1 VDDKDILR
9 FDDDDDD
16 DEVDEVVKEEPA
28 PVAPSKP
35 KIKPTSSVNRPKAN
49 RSSHRRNLIDTDTN
63 DDDII
68 PEPKAVKKPEVKK
81 APEDNDIL
89 DFGET
94 EQEETKTTAKTPK
107 AKGLIK
113 PTIPEPEED
122 NDVADERTYEFYN
135 DTLVADSYIKELE
148 EKEKK
153 KMKKIKTPEQKRRRI
168 FIAAGAVAVFVGVL
182 VILNIRQS
190 KKMNHGVDYVT
201 IDLGEYDHAKQYKD
215 HTLGMINGEENSD
228 GINVDNIDPSK
239 LEGSTE
245 AQQGN
250 TANAETP
257 EATDTPV
264 ETKTPE
270 ETGTP
275 AGETTKP
282 TTTTSVDTKKLN
294 IKRNTSELN
303 VGEYLAIP
311 KTEQV
316 KLNKDDEKYSKID
329 SEYYFGVSAITSG
342 YDTVESSIKAYNDL
356 PETKTIVKVPEKSEL
371 ESENITL
378 VEIDVDI
385 RYPEDYPTN
394 LSKGDLG
401 KIPEPTIELVGTF
414 EAAKKDTEDTTSEEE
429 EPTEPIDF
437 TKCIVVNGESYSIED
452 PIQLFN
458 KPGVVNINE
467 GFTYRY
473 IMQLPIGANPEDYEL
488 YVELDGTKV
497 KINTV
502 AITK

>member
-1 VDDKDILR
+1 MDDKDILR
-9 FDDDDDD
+9 FDDDDED
-16 DEVDEVVKEEPA
+16 DEVKEVVKEEPA
-28 PVAPSKP
+28 PVAPSKH

-49 RSSHRRNLIDTDTN
+49 RSSHRRNLIDTDTI

-68 PEPKAVKKPEVKK
+68 PEPKAVKKPEVKET
-81 APEDNDIL
+81 PEDNDIL

-94 EQEETKTTAKTPK
+94 EQKETKTTAKTPK
-107 AKGLIK
+107 AKGIIK

-122 NDVADERTYEFYN
+122 NDVADERTYEVYN

-153 KMKKIKTPEQKRRRI
+153 RMKKIKTPEQKRKRI

-190 KKMNHGVDYVT
+190 NKMNHGVDYAT

-215 HTLGMINGEENSD
+215 HTMGMLNGDENSD
-228 GINVDNIDPSK
+228 GLNVDSIDPSI
-239 LEGSTE
+239 LEGNAE
-245 AQQGN
+245 AQPGN
-250 TANAETP
+250 TPPVETG
-257 EATDTPV
+257 TPV
-264 ETKTPE
+264 ETDIPA

-275 AGETTKP
+275 TEETTKP

-311 KTEQV
+311 KTEEV

-371 ESENITL
+371 ESENITI

-401 KIPEPTIELVGTF
+401 KIPEPTIEIVGTF
-414 EAAKKDTEDTTSEEE
+414 EAAKKDTEDTTGDDE

-488 YVELDGTKV
+488 YVELEDTKV
-497 KINTV
+497 KVNTV

>member
-1 VDDKDILR
+1 MDDKDILR
-9 FDDDDDD
+9 FDDDDDE
-16 DEVDEVVKEEPA
+16 DEVNEVVKEEPA

-49 RSSHRRNLIDTDTN
+49 RGSHRRNLIDTDTN

-113 PTIPEPEED
+113 TTIPEPEED
-122 NDVADERTYEFYN
+122 NDVADERTYEVYN

-153 KMKKIKTPEQKRRRI
+153 RMKKIKTPEQKRKRI
-168 FIAAGAVAVFVGVL
+168 FIAAGAAAVFVGVL
-182 VILNIRQS
+182 VVLNIRQS
-190 KKMNHGVDYVT
+190 NKMNHGVDYVT
-201 IDLGEYDHAKQYKD
+201 VDLGEYDHAKQYKD
-215 HTLGMINGEENSD
+215 HTLGMLSGEENSD

-239 LEGSTE
+239 LEGNTA

-275 AGETTKP
+275 AEETTQP
-282 TTTTSVDTKKLN
+282 TTTTSIDTKKLN

-303 VGEYLAIP
+303 VGEYIAIP

-342 YDTVESSIKAYNDL
+342 YDTVERSIEAYNSL
-356 PETKTIVKVPEKSEL
+356 PETKTVVKVPEKSAL

-401 KIPEPTIELVGTF
+401 KIPEPTIEIVGTF
-414 EAAKKDTEDTTSEEE
+414 EAAKKDTEDTTSEDE

-488 YVELDGTKV
+488 YVELEDTRV

>member
-1 VDDKDILR
+1 MDDKDILR

-35 KIKPTSSVNRPKAN
+35 KIKPTSSVNRPKASG
-49 RSSHRRNLIDTDTN
+49 SSHRRNLIDTDTT
-63 DDDII
+63 DDDIL
-68 PEPKAVKKPEVKK
+68 PEPKAVNKPELKK

-113 PTIPEPEED
+113 PTIHEPEED
-122 NDVADERTYEFYN
+122 NDVADERTYEVYN

-153 KMKKIKTPEQKRRRI
+153 RMEKIKTPEQKRKRI
-168 FIAAGAVAVFVGVL
+168 FIAAGAAAVFVGVL

-190 KKMNHGVDYVT
+190 NKMNHGVDYAT

-215 HTLGMINGEENSD
+215 HTMGMINGDENSD
-228 GINVDNIDPSK
+228 GLNVDDIDPSI
-239 LEGSTE
+239 LEGSAE
-245 AQQGN
+245 AQPGN
-250 TANAETP
+250 T
-257 EATDTPV
+257 TPV
-264 ETKTPE
+264 ETGTPVE
-270 ETGTP
+270 TDIPAETGTP
-275 AGETTKP
+275 TEETTKP
-282 TTTTSVDTKKLN
+282 TTTTHVDTKKLN

-303 VGEYLAIP
+303 VGEYVAIP
-311 KTEQV
+311 KTEEV
-316 KLNKDDEKYSKID
+316 KLNKDDDKYSKID
-329 SEYYFGVSAITSG
+329 SEYYFGVSTITSG
-342 YDTVESSIKAYNDL
+342 YDAVERSIKAYNDL
-356 PETKTIVKVPEKSEL
+356 PETKTIVKVPEKSAL

-401 KIPEPTIELVGTF
+401 KISEPTIEIVGTF
-414 EAAKKDTEDTTSEEE
+414 EAAKKDTEDTTGDDE

-458 KPGVVNINE
+458 KPGVVNINK

-488 YVELDGTKV
+488 YVELDGTRV
-497 KINTV
+497 NVNTV